1 MKRCRSQLKISSEI
15 RIDRKIDRIDL
26 AFRRLR
32 AALWPVRG
40 AKCTAGTAAAWV
52 RRWRALCGPVLPRE
66 CGGAGPEGPSFKAKF
81 TLSSISNKSANLK
94 IRKSATLTIP
104 TSPRCR
110 FIENS
115 LPSNSY
121 SKMVDG
127 WMISIAWNHRIK
139 YAYDYRSCEGGRA
152 FRENLKTVR

>member
-1 MKRCRSQLKISSEI
+1 M
-15 RIDRKIDRIDL
+15 
-26 AFRRLR
+26 AFRQLH
-32 AALWPVRG
+32 AALWPVGG
-40 AKCTAGTAAAWV
+40 AKCTAGTAPTGV
-52 RRWRALCGPVLPRE
+52 RSWCALCGPVLPRE
-66 CGGAGPEGPSFKAKF
+66 RAVAGSEGPSFKAEF

-121 SKMVDG
+121 SKKGDG
-127 WMISIAWNHRIK
+127 WMESTAWTHRT
-139 YAYDYRSCEGGRA
+139 
-152 FRENLKTVR
+152 NLQCTMDVTQYSHGTGDTHR

>member
-1 MKRCRSQLKISSEI
+1 MTRCRSQLKISSEI

-40 AKCTAGTAAAWV
+40 AKCTAGTAPTGV
-52 RRWRALCGPVLPRE
+52 ESWRALCGPVSPRE
-66 CGGAGPEGPSFKAKF
+66 RAGAGPEGPSFKAEF

-121 SKMVDG
+121 SKIRYG
-127 WMISIAWNHRIK
+127 WMISTAWNHRT
-139 YAYDYRSCEGGRA
+139 
-152 FRENLKTVR
+152 LTTVLQRTIVLSIVLQVSVVSW